1 MFRAVERHFAVLT
14 GDSFTFFFRSSKKNR
29 RYTLREDAKE
39 IGKAVKAIKGFYEET
54 EETEEIDDL
63 TIYPHSE

>member
-14 GDSFTFFFRSSKKNR
+14 GDSFTFFFRSSEKNR

-39 IGKAVKAIKGFYEET
+39 IGKAVKAIKGLYEET
-54 EETEEIDDL
+54 DDL